1 MRFVFFADLHLDSAF
16 VWAGAESGARRRQA
30 LRDVLKNILNLADE
44 VDADGILCA
53 GDLYEHD
60 RYTPDTREFL
70 RQTFAETHR
79 PIYISPGNHDYFG
92 SRSLYAQDIWPANVT
107 IFQQPEL
114 TPVDLTDGLTL
125 WGAAFTQPT
134 RLNGFLSDGFQVNRG
149 GCNIALFHGSEEL
162 GIAWESGSKNPY
174 APFDEQEIEDAGL
187 DHAFVGHFHQPKDEK
202 YFTYP
207 GNPDPLSFGETGV
220 RGAVIVD
227 ISPDGALERERR
239 VVSVS
244 EIHDL
249 ELDVTGSSSFDDVR
263 DRAAALL
270 SGLGGAARLTVSG
283 VVSPDMELVP
293 DRLVDVPHTLDAA
306 PVIRIGS
313 LSVAYDLE
321 EIAQEPTVRGRFVQ
335 DVLEESDLDEDSKRR
350 ILVTGLRALE
360 GREDLEVA

>member
-16 VWAGAESGARRRQA
+16 VWAGSESGARRRQA

-44 VDADGILCA
+44 VEADGILCA

-60 RYTPDTREFL
+60 RYTSDTREFL

-114 TPVDLTDGLTL
+114 TPIDLTDGLTL

-134 RLNGFLSDGFQVNRG
+134 RPNGFLSDGFRVDRDG
-149 GCNIALFHGSEEL
+149 RNIALFHGSEKL
-162 GIAWESGSKNPY
+162 GIERESGRKNPY
-174 APFDEQEIEDAGL
+174 APFDTQEIENAGL
-187 DHAFVGHFHQPKDEK
+187 DHAFVGHFHQPKDDEF
-202 YFTYP
+202 FTYP
-207 GNPDPLSFGETGV
+207 GNPDPLSFGETGE
-220 RGAVIVD
+220 RGAVIVE
-227 ISPDGALERERR
+227 ISSDGTLKRERR
-239 VVSVS
+239 IVSVS

-263 DRAAALL
+263 DRAAELL
-270 SGLGGAARLTVSG
+270 SGLSGAARITVTG
-283 VVSPDMELVP
+283 DVSPDIELVP
-293 DRLVDVPHTLDAA
+293 GRLTDVPHTLDAA
-306 PVIRIGS
+306 PVIRVGT
-313 LSVAYDLE
+313 LSVAYDFE
-321 EIAQEPTVRGRFVQ
+321 DIAQELTVRGRFVQ
-335 DVLEESDLDEDSKRR
+335 DVLEDADLDDDTKCR